1 MWGVGSIRGACGG
14 WGALGV
20 HVGGGVHVRGW
31 GACEGVGVGCIWEG
45 SI

>member
-20 HVGGGVHVRGW
+20 HVGGG
-31 GACEGVGVGCIWEG
+31 GAYGGEGGQGMCTEFL
-45 SI
+45 SQ